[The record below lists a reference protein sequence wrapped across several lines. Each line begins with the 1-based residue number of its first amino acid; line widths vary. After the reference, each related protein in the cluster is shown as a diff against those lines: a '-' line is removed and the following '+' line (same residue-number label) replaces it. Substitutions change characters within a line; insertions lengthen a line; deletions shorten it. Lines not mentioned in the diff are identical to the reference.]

1 MSSAPREASVPLTR
15 WQYFTKNLYRNA
27 ANETRFTYNK
37 VIYEKSAELQKID
50 RRSSRVN
57 AVLLLL
63 LLAMFLLAERYRNVL
78 IVVAYLLCV
87 VAGEAVRLFMLPKDI
102 TAHLTDTGY
111 RER

>member
-27 ANETRFTYNK
+27 ANEPRFTYNK
-37 VIYEKSAELQKID
+37 VIYEKSGELQEID
-50 RRSSRVN
+50 RRGGRVN

-63 LLAMFLLAERYRNVL
+63 LLAMFLLAQRYRNVL
-78 IVVAYLLCV
+78 IVVAYLLCAV
-87 VAGEAVRLFMLPKDI
+87 VGEAVRLFMLPKDI

>member
-1 MSSAPREASVPLTR
+1 MSSSPREATVPLTR

-27 ANETRFTYNK
+27 ANESRFVYNK
-37 VIYEKSAELQKID
+37 VIYQKSPQLQEIE

-63 LLAMFLLAERYRNVL
+63 LLAMFLLTSRYQNVL
-78 IVVAYLLCV
+78 IVVLYLV
-87 VAGEAVRLFMLPKDI
+87 VVVIGEGWRLFMLPKDI
-102 TAHLTDTGY
+102 RTHLEDTGY

>member
-1 MSSAPREASVPLTR
+1 MPSAPREASVPLSR

-37 VIYEKSAELQKID
+37 VIYEKSEALQEID
-50 RRSSRVN
+50 RRSSRVD

-63 LLAMFLLAERYRNVL
+63 LLAMFLLAERYQNVL